1 MEAHSPEL
9 TWQAPG
15 TGRHCGGRPVCWL
28 RPCGRLPWATASA
41 KETTVVRLATIT
53 TPDGPRLH
61 VKGGSGYIDVGQATG
76 DPRLSSLNNLL
87 AAGPAALDAARALEN
102 RDGQEFG
109 PADFAAAV
117 PAPPRILCLGLNYS
131 EHALEGGRA
140 VPTWP
145 DAFVR
150 GADSVLAPFA
160 DLVKP
165 ALTSRF
171 DYEAELGIVIG
182 AGGRYIPADK
192 ALDAIAGFVVL
203 NDASARDWQ
212 RAASQWTAGKNFEG
226 SMPIGPEV
234 VTTDEVDVSDAAISS
249 TLNGT
254 VMQSSRTSLMLVDV
268 PSAVEFFSSFTRL
281 MPGDVIATGT
291 PGGVGFARTPPVW
304 LEPGDVIEVSV
315 EGIGAIRNRVVAEG
329 NAPGNWRWQLLTTG
343 QRGL

>member
-1 MEAHSPEL
+1 
-9 TWQAPG
+9 
-15 TGRHCGGRPVCWL
+15 
-28 RPCGRLPWATASA
+28 
-41 KETTVVRLATIT
+41 VRLATIAT
-53 TPDGPRLH
+53 ARGPRLH
-61 VKGGSGYIDVGQATG
+61 VRARSGYVDVGEAAG
-76 DPRLSSLNNLL
+76 DERLSALQHVLE
-87 AAGPAALDAARALEN
+87 AGEPALDAIRPLADQ
-102 RDGQEFG
+102 DGREIG

-150 GADSVLAPFA
+150 GSDSVLAPYG

-165 ALTSRF
+165 ALTSKF

-182 AGGRYIPADK
+182 AGGRYIRAEK

-203 NDASARDWQ
+203 NDASCRDWQ
-212 RAASQWTAGKNFEG
+212 RAASQWTAGKNFTG

-234 VTTDEVDVSDAAISS
+234 VTTDEVDASDLAISS

-254 VMQSSRTSLMLVDV
+254 VMQSARTSQMLVSV
-268 PSAVEFFSSFTRL
+268 AAAVEFFSSFTRL
-281 MPGDVIATGT
+281 APGDVIATGT

-304 LEPGDVIEVSV
+304 MEPGDVIEVTV
-315 EGIGAIRNRVVAEG
+315 EDIGTIRNSVVAEEG
-329 NAPGNWRWQLLTTG
+329 GPDDWRWRPAG
-343 QRGL
+343 SPGGGL